1 MIVRKPLIAAS
12 ALACAVL
19 SAGSSAFASTAFT
32 TESKDAGPAAS
43 QHAVAREIT
52 REQAVD
58 MALKAHPGA
67 VARASRDTRDGKQ
80 TWEVTIKGKDGKQ
93 WEVYYDIKTGEL
105 VAEEGK

>member
-12 ALACAVL
+12 ALACAAL
-19 SAGSSAFASTAFT
+19 SASSAFASTAFT
-32 TESKDAGPAAS
+32 TESKDAGPAPS

-58 MALKAHPGA
+58 MALKAHPGE
-67 VARASRDTRDGKQ
+67 VARASKDTRDGKQ